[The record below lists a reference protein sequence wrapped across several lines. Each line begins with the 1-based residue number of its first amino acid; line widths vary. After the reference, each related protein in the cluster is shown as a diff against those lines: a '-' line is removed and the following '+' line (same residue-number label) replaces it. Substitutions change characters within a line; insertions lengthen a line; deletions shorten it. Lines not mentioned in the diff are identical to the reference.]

1 MERMK
6 FVLEKAKFTIW
17 NSYNK
22 IIQYYN
28 QQYTST
34 LVFCSGDKI
43 FLDFFDIYTT
53 YFSTKLLYCYL
64 GPYIVEKQVRSMS

>member
-1 MERMK
+1 M
-6 FVLEKAKFTIW
+6 
-17 NSYNK
+17 
-22 IIQYYN
+22 IQYYN
-28 QQYTST
+28 QQYTFA

-64 GPYIVEKQVRSMS
+64 RPYIVEKQVRPMS